1 MRTKPFKILSY
12 KYHYILKKKKHKKFF
27 YLKKKKKKKKKNSYF
42 IIQRKKWLLDYM
54 FEKYFLEKINYL
66 NQKII
71 HFLFM
76 SYESH
81 FLFLNYIQ
89 FFLKWKFVI

>member
-1 MRTKPFKILSY
+1 MRTKPFKILSC
-12 KYHYILKKKKHKKFF
+12 KYHYLFTKNQLLKLV
-27 YLKKKKKKKKKNSYF
+27 YLDDQKKKKKKNSYF